1 MSNPDILL
9 TLKYNNALFAD
20 TRRIALLK
28 AIYQTGSLS
37 QAAKQIG
44 ISYKT
49 AWDAINDINR
59 LSDKPFFIT
68 ATGGKGGGGTTLSD
82 YAIRFIELYDLLTK
96 MQTDAFRILKNETIP
111 LNDVLKVAAKVSL
124 QTSARNQLYGVI
136 ELINLNEISA
146 HVTVLLQ
153 DQQTK
158 ICIYVTHA
166 SVTRLNLT
174 VGKDIVLLIKA
185 PQIELSASGEH
196 NHYSV
201 HIDKASFD
209 QHWCELEL
217 LLNSGVRLYASR
229 PIHELD
235 TLHIEQGKMLDIYIN
250 PENIMIATL
259 I

>member
-9 TLKYNNALFAD
+9 TLKYSNALFAD
-20 TRRIALLK
+20 ARRIALLK
-28 AIYQTGSLS
+28 AIHQTGSLS

-82 YAIRFIELYDLLTK
+82 YAIRFIDLYDLLTK
-96 MQTDAFRILKNETIP
+96 MQTDAFGILKNEAIP

-136 ELINLNEISA
+136 ESIDLNEISA
-146 HVTVLLQ
+146 RVSVLLQ

-158 ICIYVTHA
+158 ICVYVTHA
-166 SVTRLNLT
+166 SVTRLKLS

-185 PQIELSASGEH
+185 PQIELSACGQY

-201 HIDKASFD
+201 HIDKVSFD

-217 LLNSGVRLYASR
+217 LLNSGVKLYASR
-229 PIHELD
+229 PICELD
-235 TLHIEQGKMLDIYIN
+235 TSQIEQGKILDIYIN

-259 I
+259 V